1 MPLHPRR
8 DALQQAI
15 VQAIRYQCLEWDLTR
30 EDVLSALSYVRAE
43 VRRLFDANRPIP
55 RKPQSPRNNETDE

>member
-1 MPLHPRR
+1 MPLNQRR

-43 VRRLFDANRPIP
+43 IRGLFDADRNIR
-55 RKPQSPRNNETDE
+55 RNPQSPRNDETDE